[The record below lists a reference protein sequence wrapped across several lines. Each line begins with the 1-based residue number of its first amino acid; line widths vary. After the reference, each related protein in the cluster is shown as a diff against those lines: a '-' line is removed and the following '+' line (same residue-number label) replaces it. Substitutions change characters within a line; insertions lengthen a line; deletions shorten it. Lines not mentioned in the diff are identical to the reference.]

1 MGVEKLKKRIDTLE
15 WRYREMKRGCST
27 FRKAKPG
34 PQKKKTAVWS
44 RKSRKSGP
52 QKKKSSRMA
61 QKQQKRGAAGEKETQ
76 RNGGSIVLHYLYL
89 HPNIYNKK
97 KNPLK
102 KQVLNSKTKFKNYG
116 HVCLSGL

>member
-1 MGVEKLKKRIDTLE
+1 MD
-15 WRYREMKRGCST
+15 
-27 FRKAKPG
+27 
-34 PQKKKTAVWS
+34 QKEPKVWATEG
-44 RKSRKSGP
+44 KNNCMA
-52 QKKKSSRMA
+52 QKQQKVWATEEKSSCMA